1 MSSLLFVSFIAGVLT
16 AFVPCIFPLLPVVV
30 GGSIS
35 DNKRNSYV
43 IIGSLVIAIVLF
55 TVLIK
60 TSSDL
65 LGVPREFW
73 TYFSGVLVALV
84 GLTFIFPTL
93 WSKVPIIKKIFKSSN
108 TLLAKG
114 HMQTGITG
122 DIVIGSAL
130 APAFTSCSPTYFLI
144 LAVILPNSLLEG
156 SIYLFAYALG
166 VGTILLFIA
175 LIGQSVIQ
183 KLGWLSDG
191 RNIVRKIIG
200 IIVFL
205 VGIML
210 ITGYDKVFEAW
221 ILDIGFIDLIG
232 AEEKLLESTQQTF
245 ENRFTE

>member
-1 MSSLLFVSFIAGVLT
+1 MLSLLFVSFIAGVLT
-16 AFVPCIFPLLPVVV
+16 AFVPCIFPLIPVVV
-30 GGSIS
+30 GGSVS
-35 DNKRNSYV
+35 DNKRNPY
-43 IIGSLVIAIVLF
+43 IAIGSLVVAIVLF
-55 TVLIK
+55 TILIK

-73 TYFSGVLVALV
+73 IYFSGVLVSLV

-93 WSKVPIIKKIFKSSN
+93 WAKIPIIKRIFKGSN

-114 HMQTGITG
+114 HMQSGVIG

-144 LAVILPNSLLEG
+144 LAVILPNSILEG
-156 SIYLFAYALG
+156 SVYLFAYALG
-166 VGTILLFIA
+166 VGTILLFIT

-191 RNIVRKIIG
+191 KNIIRKIIG
-200 IIVFL
+200 VIVLF

-232 AEEKLLESTQQTF
+232 AEEKLLESAGQDIYSA
-245 ENRFTE
+245 N